1 MPAPGGQDSFYYA
14 LSTCSR
20 SPRRSAAPRLRPPP
34 GGELAARGVA
44 LRLAREH
51 GVVVLPGVIF
61 GAAGWD
67 VRVSLASLDA
77 DQLRAVG
84 EAIVAVLDAQ

>member
-1 MPAPGGQDSFYYA
+1 M
-14 LSTCSR
+14 
-20 SPRRSAAPRLRPPP
+20 
-34 GGELAARGVA
+34 
-44 LRLAREH
+44 RLAREH

-77 DQLRAVG
+77 EQLEPSG
-84 EAIVAVLDAQ
+84 QAIVAVLTTS